1 MMLNEFLKEHRK
13 VEEFNEDKARRA
25 PRFLA
30 EPSCWGLSFY
40 ASVIMAL
47 LGASERRARLALH
60 EVQVV
65 VPVIQRGFQAL
76 LVCPLRIP
84 GGCVPVGDI
93 ATDSAAVIKALIV
106 MNPLLPGK

>member
-1 MMLNEFLKEHRK
+1 MMLNEFLKEHRN

-25 PRFLA
+25 PRFPA

-47 LGASERRARLALH
+47 LGASERRARSALH

-76 LVCPLRIP
+76 LVCPVLIP
-84 GGCVPVGDI
+84 GRCI
-93 ATDSAAVIKALIV
+93 AMEA
-106 MNPLLPGK
+106 

>member
-25 PRFLA
+25 PQFPA

-47 LGASERRARLALH
+47 LGASERRARFALH

-65 VPVIQRGFQAL
+65 VPVVQRGFQARL
-76 LVCPLRIP
+76 IGTVRIASRRISIRQQRVIR
-84 GGCVPVGDI
+84 GGHQGINRDEPV
-93 ATDSAAVIKALIV
+93 T
-106 MNPLLPGK
+106 